1 MDDRSTEPRPKSPE
15 AEMPPRPLGSAG
27 MFGRLFVDAVKDD
40 TRQVFSRKRRKLPSF
55 EAVKDEDREM
65 DRIAILHTL
74 LDRPAAQTVDAAT
87 WDDLDM
93 DRVYATVDRCVSP
106 MGEQTLYDMLRTTDC
121 TLEDLQAHDR
131 LVRHLAEHTGA
142 RESIRN
148 EMAPL
153 NTRDAYYLPN
163 LFLSELPARPRFY
176 FVFPMLTA
184 LAVAALALL
193 PRHPQ
198 IGLAALLA
206 VVAINLVIQYRYHAR
221 INPIVRPLTLLSS
234 LLRAAS
240 TIRNIEGDVLA
251 SHTEKL
257 RHAAAR
263 LKSIRGLARYLS
275 FERSWDDVFGG
286 FYTYLNAL
294 FLLDVNAF
302 SFSLEAL
309 RRNRDAIRDL
319 YVALGELDAAISIA
333 GYRRTLTEWSVP
345 DLSPTGRVMEVRGL
359 RHPLLDDA
367 VPNDLDIAGRN
378 ILITG
383 SNMAGKTTFIRAVA
397 INTVLAQTIY
407 ATTSKLYRAPMLTV
421 RTMIG
426 RADDLSKGQSYFAA
440 ELDMSLS
447 LVNAATE
454 STPHLFVIDEIFRGT
469 NTVERVAAARAVLAA
484 IGNSNHIVLAATH
497 DLELLQLLDDQWEFY
512 HFRESV
518 TDGQLHFDYRIHHG
532 PTSTHN
538 AIRMMEV
545 YGFPG
550 DVVADARRVADQLT
564 RRNASWVG
572 EPGGTEEDAEF
583 HR

>member
-1 MDDRSTEPRPKSPE
+1 MSQESSEPAHVAQPTP
-15 AEMPPRPLGSAG
+15 AAPLVPGRAG
-27 MFGRLFVDAVKDD
+27 MFGRFFVDAVKDD
-40 TRQVFSRKRRKLPSF
+40 TRQFFSRRRRNLRPYD
-55 EAVKDEDREM
+55 AARDDDREM
-65 DRIAILHTL
+65 DRVAILHTL
-74 LDRPAAQTVDAAT
+74 LDRDHVVDDAT
-87 WDDLDM
+87 WDDLDL

-106 MGEQTLYDMLRTTDC
+106 MGEQTLYDMLRSTRHTREEL
-121 TLEDLQAHDR
+121 TARDR
-131 LVRHLAEHTGA
+131 LVRHFAEHSDA
-142 RESIRN
+142 REMIRN
-148 EMAPL
+148 EMARL

-163 LFLSELPARPRFY
+163 LFLSDLPERPRMY
-176 FVFPMLTA
+176 VAFPMLTL
-184 LAVAALALL
+184 LAVASLALL

-206 VVAINLVIQYRYHAR
+206 VIATNLLIQYHYHAR
-221 INPIVRPLTLLSS
+221 ITPIVRPLTLLSS
-234 LLRAAS
+234 LLRVANA
-240 TIRNIEGDVLA
+240 IKDVEGDVLT
-251 SHTEKL
+251 SHKERI

-275 FERSWDDVFGG
+275 FERSWDDMLGG
-286 FYTYLNAL
+286 FYTYLNAV

-302 SFSLEAL
+302 AFSLEAL

-319 YVALGELDAAISIA
+319 YTALGELDAAISIA
-333 GYRRTLTEWSVP
+333 GYRQTLNEWSIP
-345 DLSPTGRVMEVRGL
+345 DLSSIGRTMEVRNL
-359 RHPLLDDA
+359 RHPLIAVA
-367 VPNDLDIAGRN
+367 VPNDLSVAGKN

-407 ATTSKLYRAPMLTV
+407 TTTSQLYRAPMLDV
-421 RTMIG
+421 RAMIG
-426 RADDLSKGQSYFAA
+426 RTDDLSKGQSYFAA

-447 LVNAATE
+447 LVNAARE
-454 STPHLFVIDEIFRGT
+454 SAQHLFVIDEIFRGT

-484 IGNSNHIVLAATH
+484 IGASNHIVLAATH

-518 TDGQLHFDYRIHHG
+518 TDGRLHFDYRIHHG

-545 YGFPG
+545 YGFPV
-550 DVVADARRVADQLT
+550 DVVADARRVADELT

-572 EPGGTEEDAEF
+572 DLGGTEGNAEF